1 MAENIK
7 DFRLTTISLD
17 EYNSLKDQVTTL
29 RERVGSKDAQVDL
42 LHSKIQELQEQQPL
56 VKVVHYRE
64 KYDDWD
70 DSFIQA
76 QDSIQFM
83 NLGEVTELAKKEA
96 NAKVEARIKE
106 LENKLEQEENNV
118 KQVTKVR
125 KAEVDNMREEID
137 TLRKQMKK
145 AEKESLSM
153 LKEKEEEYVENLKAS
168 EKAYNKDVA
177 AYKETINDLKQEI
190 KNIKED
196 KTQLDIEK
204 KRNEEIKTLKGRIA
218 DLEKILNDLKN
229 TSFLKRL
236 TKLRHIELEQN
247 KAEQE
252 LVERRRKVDNIGTSW
267 VVEGNKVR
275 KYDHFKDLL
284 GRQMNNIYRYGHNVL
299 NYITLSN
306 GTRYTWRYY

>member
-1 MAENIK
+1 MAENTK
-7 DFRLTTISLD
+7 DLRTTTISLD
-17 EYNSLKDQVTTL
+17 EYNNLKDQTLAL
-29 RERVGSKDAQVDL
+29 RERIGSKDAEVNL

-64 KYDDWD
+64 KYNDWD
-70 DSFIQA
+70 DEYTQA
-76 QDSIQFM
+76 YDSVQFM

-106 LENKLEQEENNV
+106 LEKKLETAENNN
-118 KQVTKVR
+118 KQITRVR
-125 KAEVDNMREEID
+125 KLEVDDLREEISS
-137 TLRKQMKK
+137 LKKQREKVKK
-145 AEKESLSM
+145 ENSSL
-153 LKEKEEEYVENLKAS
+153 LKEKEEEYIESLKQS
-168 EKAYNKDVA
+168 KKAYDKDVT

-252 LVERRRKVDNIGTSW
+252 LVERRRKVDSIGTSW

-275 KYDHFKDLL
+275 KYDRFKDLL
-284 GRQMNNIYRYGHNVL
+284 AKQMNNIYSYGNDVL
-299 NYITLSN
+299 NYVTFSN
-306 GTRYTWRYY
+306 GTKYTWR

>member
-1 MAENIK
+1 MAENTK
-7 DFRLTTISLD
+7 DLRTTTISLD
-17 EYNSLKDQVTTL
+17 EYNNLKDQTLAL
-29 RERVGSKDAQVDL
+29 RERIGSKDAEVNL

-70 DSFIQA
+70 DSFTQA

-106 LENKLEQEENNV
+106 LEEKLETAENNN
-118 KQVTKVR
+118 KQIIRVR
-125 KAEVDNMREEID
+125 KLEVDDLREEISS
-137 TLRKQMKK
+137 LKKQMKK
-145 AEKESLSM
+145 AEKENSSL
-153 LKEKEEEYVENLKAS
+153 LKEKEEEFIESLKAS
-168 EKAYNKDVA
+168 NKAYDKDVT

-229 TSFLKRL
+229 TSFLKRI

-247 KAEQE
+247 KAVQE
-252 LVERRRKVDNIGTSW
+252 IVEKKRRADSIGTSW
-267 VVEGNKVR
+267 VVEGTKVR

-299 NYITLSN
+299 DYITLSN
-306 GTRYTWRYY
+306 GTRYTWR

>member
-1 MAENIK
+1 MAENTK
-7 DFRLTTISLD
+7 DLRTTTISLD
-17 EYNSLKDQVTTL
+17 EYNNLKDQTLAL
-29 RERVGSKDAQVDL
+29 RERIGSKDAEVNL

-64 KYDDWD
+64 KYNDWD
-70 DSFIQA
+70 DEYTQA
-76 QDSIQFM
+76 YDSVQFM

-106 LENKLEQEENNV
+106 LEEKLETAENNN
-118 KQVTKVR
+118 KQITRVR
-125 KAEVDNMREEID
+125 KLEVDDLREEISS
-137 TLRKQMKK
+137 LKKQMKK
-145 AEKESLSM
+145 TEKENASL
-153 LKEKEEEYVENLKAS
+153 LKEKEEEYVENLKQS
-168 EKAYNKDVA
+168 EKAYDKDVT

-229 TSFLKRL
+229 TSFLKRI

-252 LVERRRKVDNIGTSW
+252 LVERKRKVDSIGTSW

-275 KYDHFKDLL
+275 KYDRFKDLL
-284 GRQMNNIYRYGHNVL
+284 AKQMYNIYKYGNDVR
-299 NYITLSN
+299 NYVTFSN
-306 GTRYTWRYY
+306 SWR